1 MSQVKLFSSTGGARV
16 AKRSGKP
23 KKKKVKKPLKTLAI
37 WLLVI
42 LCLEA
47 LYFFCVYTNN
57 SFVKKWR
64 TIYIN
69 TAMDTMRHQWLATYF
84 IPKDVIDEVRY
95 EYGLF
100 KAATVGKESNANWG
114 KTDSPAEPDSSANG
128 SGNVTHIDPNVTHE
142 SDTKEDDTLTP
153 EELEK
158 QAQENFYSVFWELD
172 RTSMEAYLAEHP
184 DTLANGWDQIYINEA
199 GFDDEGTSIQ
209 SIFGEQVLAIDAKD
223 GVLLLRISGKGY
235 RGVLAVGKDPS
246 LLSIEMASTLG
257 TAGQLSGTIAEAHN
271 GVLAMNANGFLD
283 PNGAGNGGLLAG
295 YTMSNGTA
303 YGDHFSAYAY
313 KRIELHE
320 DNLFYIKDALSSVSE
335 DCTDAAE
342 FTPALIVDGK
352 KIMDDYWTGEQPR
365 ACIGQSENYE
375 ILMLVI
381 EGRYPLEGILGTS
394 VNNCSEILLQHKCMQ
409 AINLDGGSSAMLWFD
424 GEYVTQSSS
433 SPLRYTG
440 GRPLPNAWVY
450 KKRNKCFA
458 ALGACRGLRCFVRAY
473 ARISF
478 KRSAVLKISCSVLN
492 AERLNRTVP
501 VSSVPADSCAS
512 GAQCSPARTQ
522 TPFTAS
528 RAASV
533 SQSICAAHRLS
544 VPLCGSP
551 VNSCTPGTSVNR
563 DVSSFLWRTSCASRR
578 CGVCCC
584 TKCSPAARPQI
595 PQTFCVPASA

>member
-1 MSQVKLFSSTGGARV
+1 MSQVKLFSSSGGARV
-16 AKRSGKP
+16 AKRSGRQ
-23 KKKKVKKPLKTLAI
+23 KKQKVKKPLKTLAI
-37 WLLVI
+37 WLTVI
-42 LCLEA
+42 LCLEG

-57 SFVKKWR
+57 AFVKKWR

-69 TAMDTMRHQWLATYF
+69 TAMDTMTHQWLATYF

-95 EYGLF
+95 EYGLV
-100 KAATVGKESNANWG
+100 KAATVGKESTWS
-114 KTDSPAEPDSSANG
+114 KPDTTSSPDGSAN
-128 SGNVTHIDPNVTHE
+128 NNITHIDPNVTHE
-142 SDTKEDDTLTP
+142 TDTKTDELTP

-158 QAQENFYSVFWELD
+158 QAEEAFYELFWELD
-172 RTSMEAYLAEHP
+172 RSSMEAYLAQYP
-184 DTLANGWDQIYINEA
+184 DTLANGWDHIYINEA
-199 GFDDEGTSIQ
+199 GFDDQGTSIQ
-209 SIFGEQVLAIDAKD
+209 TTFGEQVLAIDAKNAI
-223 GVLLLRISGKGY
+223 LLVRISGKGY

-257 TAGQLSGTIAEAHN
+257 VAGQLSGEIAAAHN

-283 PNGAGNGGLLAG
+283 PGGAGNGGLLAG
-295 YTMSNGTA
+295 YSMSNGTA
-303 YGDHFSAYAY
+303 YGEHFSAYAY

-320 DNLFYIKDALSSVSE
+320 DNLFYIKDALSPVSE

-365 ACIGQSENYE
+365 ACIGQSEKYE

-450 KKRNKCFA
+450 KK
-458 ALGACRGLRCFVRAY
+458 
-473 ARISF
+473 
-478 KRSAVLKISCSVLN
+478 
-492 AERLNRTVP
+492 AE
-501 VSSVPADSCAS
+501 
-512 GAQCSPARTQ
+512 
-522 TPFTAS
+522 
-528 RAASV
+528 
-533 SQSICAAHRLS
+533 
-544 VPLCGSP
+544 
-551 VNSCTPGTSVNR
+551 
-563 DVSSFLWRTSCASRR
+563 
-578 CGVCCC
+578 
-584 TKCSPAARPQI
+584 
-595 PQTFCVPASA
+595 

>member
-1 MSQVKLFSSTGGARV
+1 MSQVKLFSSTGTRV
-16 AKRSGKP
+16 ARRSGKP
-23 KKKKVKKPLKTLAI
+23 KKQKVKKPLKTLAI

-114 KTDSPAEPDSSANG
+114 KKDDTPAGTGTPAADD
-128 SGNVTHIDPNVTHE
+128 NVTHINPNITHE
-142 SDTKEDDTLTP
+142 SEQTEDNTP
-153 EELEK
+153 TAEELEK

-235 RGVLAVGKDPS
+235 RGVLA
-246 LLSIEMASTLG
+246 
-257 TAGQLSGTIAEAHN
+257 
-271 GVLAMNANGFLD
+271 MNANGFLD

-320 DNLFYIKDALSSVSE
+320 DNLFYIKDALSPVSE

-450 KKRNKCFA
+450 KK
-458 ALGACRGLRCFVRAY
+458 
-473 ARISF
+473 
-478 KRSAVLKISCSVLN
+478 
-492 AERLNRTVP
+492 AE
-501 VSSVPADSCAS
+501 
-512 GAQCSPARTQ
+512 
-522 TPFTAS
+522 
-528 RAASV
+528 
-533 SQSICAAHRLS
+533 
-544 VPLCGSP
+544 
-551 VNSCTPGTSVNR
+551 
-563 DVSSFLWRTSCASRR
+563 
-578 CGVCCC
+578 
-584 TKCSPAARPQI
+584 
-595 PQTFCVPASA
+595 

>member
-1 MSQVKLFSSTGGARV
+1 MLSKVLSLGLSGVNGYEVQTECYIGTGLPAFDLVGLPDASVKEARERVRAAIKNCGFRFPVSRIIVNLAPAGTKKSGTLYDLPILLSILAASEQVKLPKKPCAFLGELSLEGVLRAVPGVLPMALA
-16 AKRSGKP
+16 AKRLGYEELYVPEDNAREATLAGGLTVYGVKDIRQLTAHLTGQTPIDPAPVWQPEQRTQQLLDFKDVKGQENAKRALEIAAAGGHNILLVGPPGSGKSMLSKRLP
-23 KKKKVKKPLKTLAI
+23 SILPDMTRQEQLDVTQIYSVMGLLRPDHPLI
-37 WLLVI
+37 
-42 LCLEA
+42 
-47 LYFFCVYTNN
+47 
-57 SFVKKWR
+57 
-64 TIYIN
+64 
-69 TAMDTMRHQWLATYF
+69 
-84 IPKDVIDEVRY
+84 
-95 EYGLF
+95 
-100 KAATVGKESNANWG
+100 ESRPFR
-114 KTDSPAEPDSSANG
+114 SP
-128 SGNVTHIDPNVTHE
+128 H
-142 SDTKEDDTLTP
+142 TKEDDTLTP

-158 QAQENFYSVFWELD
+158 QAQEAFYTVFWELD
-172 RTSMEAYLAEHP
+172 RSSMEAYLAEHP
-184 DTLANGWDQIYINEA
+184 DTLANGWDHIYINEA

-450 KKRNKCFA
+450 KK
-458 ALGACRGLRCFVRAY
+458 
-473 ARISF
+473 
-478 KRSAVLKISCSVLN
+478 
-492 AERLNRTVP
+492 
-501 VSSVPADSCAS
+501 
-512 GAQCSPARTQ
+512 AQ
-522 TPFTAS
+522 
-528 RAASV
+528 
-533 SQSICAAHRLS
+533 
-544 VPLCGSP
+544 
-551 VNSCTPGTSVNR
+551 
-563 DVSSFLWRTSCASRR
+563 
-578 CGVCCC
+578 
-584 TKCSPAARPQI
+584 
-595 PQTFCVPASA
+595 

>member
-1 MSQVKLFSSTGGARV
+1 MSQVKLFSSSGGARV
-16 AKRSGKP
+16 AKRSGRQ
-23 KKKKVKKPLKTLAI
+23 KKQKVKKPLKTLAI

-42 LCLEA
+42 LCLEG
-47 LYFFCVYTNN
+47 LYFFCIYTNN

-95 EYGLF
+95 EYGLV
-100 KAATVGKESNANWG
+100 KAGTVGKESTWG
-114 KTDSPAEPDSSANG
+114 RTDPAPADQTPSTSND
-128 SGNVTHIDPNVTHE
+128 NVTLIDPNVTHE
-142 SDTKEDDTLTP
+142 TDQPDSEELTQ

-158 QAQENFYSVFWELD
+158 QAEENFYSVFWELD
-172 RTSMEAYLAEHP
+172 RTSMETYLAEHP
-184 DTLANGWDQIYINEA
+184 DTLANGWEHIYINEA

-209 SIFGEQVLAIDAKD
+209 STFGEQVLAIDAYN

-246 LLSIEMASTLG
+246 RLSIEMATTLG

-295 YTMSNGTA
+295 YSMSNGKA

-320 DNLFYIKDALSSVSE
+320 DDLFYIKDALSPVSE

-365 ACIGQSENYE
+365 ACIGQSEKYE

-450 KKRNKCFA
+450 KK
-458 ALGACRGLRCFVRAY
+458 
-473 ARISF
+473 
-478 KRSAVLKISCSVLN
+478 
-492 AERLNRTVP
+492 AE
-501 VSSVPADSCAS
+501 S
-512 GAQCSPARTQ
+512 
-522 TPFTAS
+522 
-528 RAASV
+528 
-533 SQSICAAHRLS
+533 
-544 VPLCGSP
+544 
-551 VNSCTPGTSVNR
+551 
-563 DVSSFLWRTSCASRR
+563 
-578 CGVCCC
+578 
-584 TKCSPAARPQI
+584 
-595 PQTFCVPASA
+595 

>member
-1 MSQVKLFSSTGGARV
+1 MAALPANDEGLLLLRGDYARTLDKLGRRDEGSAEMDALLPLYKARFGAESNR
-16 AKRSGKP
+16 
-23 KKKKVKKPLKTLAI
+23 TLA
-37 WLLVI
+37 
-42 LCLEA
+42 
-47 LYFFCVYTNN
+47 
-57 SFVKKWR
+57 
-64 TIYIN
+64 
-69 TAMDTMRHQWLATYF
+69 AMDTLAELAFAHNDYEHSAALARQ
-84 IPKDVIDEVRY
+84 VAEVR
-95 EYGLF
+95 ERRLG
-100 KAATVGKESNANWG
+100 
-114 KTDSPAEPDSSANG
+114 
-128 SGNVTHIDPNVTHE
+128 
-142 SDTKEDDTLTP
+142 
-153 EELEK
+153 
-158 QAQENFYSVFWELD
+158 
-172 RTSMEAYLAEHP
+172 AEHP
-184 DTLANGWDQIYINEA
+184 DTLANGWEHIYINEA

-246 LLSIEMASTLG
+246 RLSIEMATTLG

-320 DNLFYIKDALSSVSE
+320 DNLFYIKDALSPVSE

-450 KKRNKCFA
+450 KK
-458 ALGACRGLRCFVRAY
+458 
-473 ARISF
+473 
-478 KRSAVLKISCSVLN
+478 
-492 AERLNRTVP
+492 AE
-501 VSSVPADSCAS
+501 S
-512 GAQCSPARTQ
+512 
-522 TPFTAS
+522 
-528 RAASV
+528 
-533 SQSICAAHRLS
+533 
-544 VPLCGSP
+544 
-551 VNSCTPGTSVNR
+551 
-563 DVSSFLWRTSCASRR
+563 
-578 CGVCCC
+578 
-584 TKCSPAARPQI
+584 
-595 PQTFCVPASA
+595 

>member
-1 MSQVKLFSSTGGARV
+1 MSQVKLFSSSGGARV
-16 AKRSGKP
+16 AKRSGRQ
-23 KKKKVKKPLKTLAI
+23 KKQKVKKPLKTLAI
-37 WLLVI
+37 WLTVI
-42 LCLEA
+42 LCLEG

-57 SFVKKWR
+57 AFVKKWR

-69 TAMDTMRHQWLATYF
+69 TAMDTMTHQWLATYF

-95 EYGLF
+95 EYGVF
-100 KAATVGKESNANWG
+100 KAATVGKESTWG
-114 KTDSPAEPDSSANG
+114 KTDTTSSPDG
-128 SGNVTHIDPNVTHE
+128 STSNNITHIDPNVTHE
-142 SDTKEDDTLTP
+142 TEEKPDELTP

-158 QAQENFYSVFWELD
+158 QAEDAFYELFWELD
-172 RTSMEAYLAEHP
+172 RSSMEAYLAQYP
-184 DTLANGWDQIYINEA
+184 DTLANGWDHIYINEA
-199 GFDDEGTSIQ
+199 GFDDDGTSIQ
-209 SIFGEQVLAIDAKD
+209 TTFGEQVLAIDAKNA
-223 GVLLLRISGKGY
+223 VLLVRISGKGY

-246 LLSIEMASTLG
+246 RLSIEMASTLG
-257 TAGQLSGTIAEAHN
+257 VAGQLSGEIAAAHN

-283 PNGAGNGGLLAG
+283 PGGAGNGGLLAG
-295 YTMSNGTA
+295 YSMSNGTA

-320 DNLFYIKDALSSVSE
+320 DNLFYIKDALSPVSE

-365 ACIGQSENYE
+365 ACIGQSEKYE

-450 KKRNKCFA
+450 KK
-458 ALGACRGLRCFVRAY
+458 
-473 ARISF
+473 
-478 KRSAVLKISCSVLN
+478 
-492 AERLNRTVP
+492 AE
-501 VSSVPADSCAS
+501 S
-512 GAQCSPARTQ
+512 
-522 TPFTAS
+522 
-528 RAASV
+528 
-533 SQSICAAHRLS
+533 
-544 VPLCGSP
+544 
-551 VNSCTPGTSVNR
+551 
-563 DVSSFLWRTSCASRR
+563 
-578 CGVCCC
+578 
-584 TKCSPAARPQI
+584 
-595 PQTFCVPASA
+595 

>member
-1 MSQVKLFSSTGGARV
+1 MSQVKLFSSTGTRV
-16 AKRSGKP
+16 ARRSGKP
-23 KKKKVKKPLKTLAI
+23 KKQKVKKPLKTLAI

-114 KTDSPAEPDSSANG
+114 KKDDTPAGTDTSAADD
-128 SGNVTHIDPNVTHE
+128 NVTHINPNITHE
-142 SDTKEDDTLTP
+142 SEQTEDNTP
-153 EELEK
+153 TTEELEK

-223 GVLLLRISGKGY
+223 GVL
-235 RGVLAVGKDPS
+235 
-246 LLSIEMASTLG
+246 
-257 TAGQLSGTIAEAHN
+257 
-271 GVLAMNANGFLD
+271 AMNANGFLD

-320 DNLFYIKDALSSVSE
+320 DNLFYIKDALSPVSE

-365 ACIGQSENYE
+365 ACIGQSEKYE

-450 KKRNKCFA
+450 KK
-458 ALGACRGLRCFVRAY
+458 
-473 ARISF
+473 
-478 KRSAVLKISCSVLN
+478 
-492 AERLNRTVP
+492 AE
-501 VSSVPADSCAS
+501 
-512 GAQCSPARTQ
+512 
-522 TPFTAS
+522 
-528 RAASV
+528 
-533 SQSICAAHRLS
+533 
-544 VPLCGSP
+544 
-551 VNSCTPGTSVNR
+551 
-563 DVSSFLWRTSCASRR
+563 
-578 CGVCCC
+578 
-584 TKCSPAARPQI
+584 
-595 PQTFCVPASA
+595 

>member
-1 MSQVKLFSSTGGARV
+1 MSQVKLFSSSGGARV
-16 AKRSGKP
+16 AKRSGRQ
-23 KKKKVKKPLKTLAI
+23 KKQKVKKPLKTLAI
-37 WLLVI
+37 WLTVI
-42 LCLEA
+42 LCLEG

-57 SFVKKWR
+57 AFVKKWR

-69 TAMDTMRHQWLATYF
+69 TAMDTMTHQWLATYF

-95 EYGLF
+95 EYGLV
-100 KAATVGKESNANWG
+100 KAATVGKESTWS
-114 KTDSPAEPDSSANG
+114 KPDTTTAADGSAN
-128 SGNVTHIDPNVTHE
+128 NNITHIDPNVTHE
-142 SDTKEDDTLTP
+142 TDTKTDELTP

-158 QAQENFYSVFWELD
+158 QAEEAFYELFWELD
-172 RTSMEAYLAEHP
+172 RSSMEAYLAQYP
-184 DTLANGWDQIYINEA
+184 DTLANGWDHIYINEA
-199 GFDDEGTSIQ
+199 GFDDQGTSIQ
-209 SIFGEQVLAIDAKD
+209 TTFGEQVLAIDAKNA
-223 GVLLLRISGKGY
+223 VLLVRISGKGY

-257 TAGQLSGTIAEAHN
+257 VAGQLSGEIAAAHN

-283 PNGAGNGGLLAG
+283 PGGAGNGGLLAG
-295 YTMSNGTA
+295 YSMSNGTA
-303 YGDHFSAYAY
+303 YGEHFSAYAY

-320 DNLFYIKDALSSVSE
+320 DNLFYIKDALSPVSE

-365 ACIGQSENYE
+365 ACIGQSEKYE

-450 KKRNKCFA
+450 KK
-458 ALGACRGLRCFVRAY
+458 
-473 ARISF
+473 
-478 KRSAVLKISCSVLN
+478 
-492 AERLNRTVP
+492 AE
-501 VSSVPADSCAS
+501 
-512 GAQCSPARTQ
+512 
-522 TPFTAS
+522 
-528 RAASV
+528 
-533 SQSICAAHRLS
+533 
-544 VPLCGSP
+544 
-551 VNSCTPGTSVNR
+551 
-563 DVSSFLWRTSCASRR
+563 
-578 CGVCCC
+578 
-584 TKCSPAARPQI
+584 
-595 PQTFCVPASA
+595 

>member
-1 MSQVKLFSSTGGARV
+1 MSQVKLFSSSGGARV
-16 AKRSGKP
+16 AKRSGGR
-23 KKKKVKKPLKTLAI
+23 KKQKVKKPLKTLAI
-37 WLLVI
+37 WLTVI
-42 LCLEA
+42 LCLEG

-57 SFVKKWR
+57 TFVKKWR

-95 EYGLF
+95 EYGVVRS
-100 KAATVGKESNANWG
+100 ATVGKESTWG
-114 KTDSPAEPDSSANG
+114 KSDTTSSPDG
-128 SGNVTHIDPNVTHE
+128 STNNNITHIDPNVTHE
-142 SDTKEDDTLTP
+142 TDEKTDELTP

-158 QAQENFYSVFWELD
+158 QAEEAFYELFWELD
-172 RTSMEAYLAEHP
+172 RSSMEAYLAQYP
-184 DTLANGWDQIYINEA
+184 DTLANGWDHIYINEA

-209 SIFGEQVLAIDAKD
+209 TTFGEQVLAIDAKNA
-223 GVLLLRISGKGY
+223 VLLVRISGKGY

-246 LLSIEMASTLG
+246 RLSIEMASTLG
-257 TAGQLSGTIAEAHN
+257 VAGQLSGDIAAAHN

-283 PNGAGNGGLLAG
+283 PNGGGNGGLLAG

-320 DNLFYIKDALSSVSE
+320 DNLFYIKDALSPVSE

-365 ACIGQSENYE
+365 ACIGQSEKYE

-450 KKRNKCFA
+450 KK
-458 ALGACRGLRCFVRAY
+458 
-473 ARISF
+473 
-478 KRSAVLKISCSVLN
+478 
-492 AERLNRTVP
+492 AE
-501 VSSVPADSCAS
+501 
-512 GAQCSPARTQ
+512 
-522 TPFTAS
+522 
-528 RAASV
+528 
-533 SQSICAAHRLS
+533 
-544 VPLCGSP
+544 
-551 VNSCTPGTSVNR
+551 
-563 DVSSFLWRTSCASRR
+563 
-578 CGVCCC
+578 
-584 TKCSPAARPQI
+584 
-595 PQTFCVPASA
+595 

>member
-1 MSQVKLFSSTGGARV
+1 MKCERCGKNEATFYYKSSIN
-16 AKRSGKP
+16 GK
-23 KKKKVKKPLKTLAI
+23 VTELH
-37 WLLVI
+37 
-42 LCLEA
+42 LCPECAEA
-47 LYFFCVYTNN
+47 LGYTESLRSTWRRPLSLFDDDFF
-57 SFVKKWR
+57 SRPF
-64 TIYIN
+64 
-69 TAMDTMRHQWLATYF
+69 
-84 IPKDVIDEVRY
+84 
-95 EYGLF
+95 GLLEPLF
-100 KAATVGKESNANWG
+100 DGFGTRLLTEFPQP
-114 KTDSPAEPDSSANG
+114 DQPDAE
-128 SGNVTHIDPNVTHE
+128 E
-142 SDTKEDDTLTP
+142 LTQ

-158 QAQENFYSVFWELD
+158 QAEENFYSVFWELD
-172 RTSMEAYLAEHP
+172 RTSMETYLAEHP
-184 DTLANGWDQIYINEA
+184 DTLANGWEHIYINEA

-209 SIFGEQVLAIDAKD
+209 STFGEQVLAIDAYN

-246 LLSIEMASTLG
+246 RLSIEMATTLG

-295 YTMSNGTA
+295 YTMSNGKA

-320 DNLFYIKDALSSVSE
+320 DDLFYIKDALSPVSE

-365 ACIGQSENYE
+365 ACIGQSEKYE

-450 KKRNKCFA
+450 KK
-458 ALGACRGLRCFVRAY
+458 
-473 ARISF
+473 
-478 KRSAVLKISCSVLN
+478 
-492 AERLNRTVP
+492 AE
-501 VSSVPADSCAS
+501 S
-512 GAQCSPARTQ
+512 
-522 TPFTAS
+522 
-528 RAASV
+528 
-533 SQSICAAHRLS
+533 
-544 VPLCGSP
+544 
-551 VNSCTPGTSVNR
+551 
-563 DVSSFLWRTSCASRR
+563 
-578 CGVCCC
+578 
-584 TKCSPAARPQI
+584 
-595 PQTFCVPASA
+595 

>member
-1 MSQVKLFSSTGGARV
+1 M
-16 AKRSGKP
+16 
-23 KKKKVKKPLKTLAI
+23 
-37 WLLVI
+37 
-42 LCLEA
+42 
-47 LYFFCVYTNN
+47 
-57 SFVKKWR
+57 
-64 TIYIN
+64 
-69 TAMDTMRHQWLATYF
+69 
-84 IPKDVIDEVRY
+84 
-95 EYGLF
+95 
-100 KAATVGKESNANWG
+100 
-114 KTDSPAEPDSSANG
+114 
-128 SGNVTHIDPNVTHE
+128 
-142 SDTKEDDTLTP
+142 
-153 EELEK
+153 
-158 QAQENFYSVFWELD
+158 
-172 RTSMEAYLAEHP
+172 
-184 DTLANGWDQIYINEA
+184 
-199 GFDDEGTSIQ
+199 
-209 SIFGEQVLAIDAKD
+209 LAIDAKD

-450 KKRNKCFA
+450 KK
-458 ALGACRGLRCFVRAY
+458 
-473 ARISF
+473 
-478 KRSAVLKISCSVLN
+478 
-492 AERLNRTVP
+492 
-501 VSSVPADSCAS
+501 
-512 GAQCSPARTQ
+512 AQ
-522 TPFTAS
+522 
-528 RAASV
+528 
-533 SQSICAAHRLS
+533 
-544 VPLCGSP
+544 
-551 VNSCTPGTSVNR
+551 
-563 DVSSFLWRTSCASRR
+563 
-578 CGVCCC
+578 
-584 TKCSPAARPQI
+584 
-595 PQTFCVPASA
+595 

>member
-1 MSQVKLFSSTGGARV
+1 MSQVKLFSSSGGARV
-16 AKRSGKP
+16 AKRSGRQ
-23 KKKKVKKPLKTLAI
+23 KKQKVKKPLKTLAI
-37 WLLVI
+37 WLTVI
-42 LCLEA
+42 LCLEG

-57 SFVKKWR
+57 AFVKKWR

-69 TAMDTMRHQWLATYF
+69 TAMDTMTHQWLATYF

-95 EYGLF
+95 EYGVF
-100 KAATVGKESNANWG
+100 KAATVGKESTWG
-114 KTDSPAEPDSSANG
+114 KTDTTSSPDG
-128 SGNVTHIDPNVTHE
+128 STSNNITHIDPNVTHE
-142 SDTKEDDTLTP
+142 TGEKTDELTP

-158 QAQENFYSVFWELD
+158 QAEAAFYELFWELD
-172 RTSMEAYLAEHP
+172 RSSMEAYLAQYP
-184 DTLANGWDQIYINEA
+184 DTLANGWDHIYINEA

-209 SIFGEQVLAIDAKD
+209 TTFGEQVLAIDAKNAI
-223 GVLLLRISGKGY
+223 LLVRISGKGY

-246 LLSIEMASTLG
+246 RLSIEMASTLG
-257 TAGQLSGTIAEAHN
+257 VAGQLSGEIAAAHN

-283 PNGAGNGGLLAG
+283 PGGAGNGGLLAG
-295 YTMSNGTA
+295 YSMSNGTA

-320 DNLFYIKDALSSVSE
+320 DNLFYIKDALSPVSE

-365 ACIGQSENYE
+365 ACIGQSEKYE

-450 KKRNKCFA
+450 
-458 ALGACRGLRCFVRAY
+458 G
-473 ARISF
+473 
-478 KRSAVLKISCSVLN
+478 
-492 AERLNRTVP
+492 
-501 VSSVPADSCAS
+501 
-512 GAQCSPARTQ
+512 
-522 TPFTAS
+522 
-528 RAASV
+528 
-533 SQSICAAHRLS
+533 
-544 VPLCGSP
+544 
-551 VNSCTPGTSVNR
+551 
-563 DVSSFLWRTSCASRR
+563 
-578 CGVCCC
+578 
-584 TKCSPAARPQI
+584 
-595 PQTFCVPASA
+595 

>member
-1 MSQVKLFSSTGGARV
+1 MSQVKLFSSSGGARV
-16 AKRSGKP
+16 AKRSGRQ
-23 KKKKVKKPLKTLAI
+23 KKQKVKKPLKTLAI
-37 WLLVI
+37 WLTVI
-42 LCLEA
+42 LCLEG

-57 SFVKKWR
+57 AFVKKWR

-69 TAMDTMRHQWLATYF
+69 TAMDTMTHQWLATYF

-95 EYGLF
+95 EYGLV
-100 KAATVGKESNANWG
+100 KAATVGKESTWS
-114 KTDSPAEPDSSANG
+114 KPDTTTAADGSAN
-128 SGNVTHIDPNVTHE
+128 NNITHIDPNVTHE
-142 SDTKEDDTLTP
+142 TDTKTDELTP

-158 QAQENFYSVFWELD
+158 QAEEAFYELFWELD
-172 RTSMEAYLAEHP
+172 RSSMEAYLAQYP
-184 DTLANGWDQIYINEA
+184 DTLANGWDHIYINEA
-199 GFDDEGTSIQ
+199 GFDDQGTSIQ
-209 SIFGEQVLAIDAKD
+209 TTFGEQVLAIDAKNAI
-223 GVLLLRISGKGY
+223 LLVRISGKGY

-257 TAGQLSGTIAEAHN
+257 VAGQLSGEIAAAHN

-283 PNGAGNGGLLAG
+283 PGGAGNGGLLAG
-295 YTMSNGTA
+295 YSMSNGTA
-303 YGDHFSAYAY
+303 YGEHFSAYAY

-320 DNLFYIKDALSSVSE
+320 DNLFYIKDALSPVSE

-365 ACIGQSENYE
+365 ACIGQSEKYE

-450 KKRNKCFA
+450 KK
-458 ALGACRGLRCFVRAY
+458 
-473 ARISF
+473 
-478 KRSAVLKISCSVLN
+478 
-492 AERLNRTVP
+492 AE
-501 VSSVPADSCAS
+501 
-512 GAQCSPARTQ
+512 
-522 TPFTAS
+522 
-528 RAASV
+528 
-533 SQSICAAHRLS
+533 
-544 VPLCGSP
+544 
-551 VNSCTPGTSVNR
+551 
-563 DVSSFLWRTSCASRR
+563 
-578 CGVCCC
+578 
-584 TKCSPAARPQI
+584 
-595 PQTFCVPASA
+595 

>member
-1 MSQVKLFSSTGGARV
+1 MSQVKLFSSSGGARV
-16 AKRSGKP
+16 AKRSGRQ
-23 KKKKVKKPLKTLAI
+23 KKQKVKKPLKTLAI

-42 LCLEA
+42 LCLEG
-47 LYFFCVYTNN
+47 LYFFCIYTNN

-95 EYGLF
+95 EYGLV
-100 KAATVGKESNANWG
+100 KAGTVGKESTWG
-114 KTDSPAEPDSSANG
+114 RTDPVPADQTPSTSNDSI
-128 SGNVTHIDPNVTHE
+128 VTLDPNVTHE
-142 SDTKEDDTLTP
+142 TDQPDAEELTQ

-158 QAQENFYSVFWELD
+158 QAEENFYSVFWELD
-172 RTSMEAYLAEHP
+172 RTSMETYLAEHP
-184 DTLANGWDQIYINEA
+184 DTLANGWEHIYINEA
-199 GFDDEGTSIQ
+199 GFDDKGTSIQ
-209 SIFGEQVLAIDAKD
+209 STFGEQVLAIDAYN

-246 LLSIEMASTLG
+246 RLSIEMATTLG

-295 YTMSNGTA
+295 YTMSNGKA

-320 DNLFYIKDALSSVSE
+320 DDLFYIKDALSPVSE

-365 ACIGQSENYE
+365 ACIGQSEKYE

-450 KKRNKCFA
+450 KK
-458 ALGACRGLRCFVRAY
+458 
-473 ARISF
+473 
-478 KRSAVLKISCSVLN
+478 
-492 AERLNRTVP
+492 AE
-501 VSSVPADSCAS
+501 S
-512 GAQCSPARTQ
+512 
-522 TPFTAS
+522 
-528 RAASV
+528 
-533 SQSICAAHRLS
+533 
-544 VPLCGSP
+544 
-551 VNSCTPGTSVNR
+551 
-563 DVSSFLWRTSCASRR
+563 
-578 CGVCCC
+578 
-584 TKCSPAARPQI
+584 
-595 PQTFCVPASA
+595 

>member
-1 MSQVKLFSSTGGARV
+1 MSQVKLFSSSGGARV
-16 AKRSGKP
+16 AKRSGRQ
-23 KKKKVKKPLKTLAI
+23 KKQKVKKPLKTLAI
-37 WLLVI
+37 WLTVI
-42 LCLEA
+42 LCLEG

-57 SFVKKWR
+57 AFVKKWR

-69 TAMDTMRHQWLATYF
+69 TAMDTMTHQWLATYF

-95 EYGLF
+95 EYGVF
-100 KAATVGKESNANWG
+100 KAATVGKESTWG
-114 KTDSPAEPDSSANG
+114 KTDTTSSPDGSAN
-128 SGNVTHIDPNVTHE
+128 NNITHIDPNVTHE
-142 SDTKEDDTLTP
+142 TDTKTDELTP

-158 QAQENFYSVFWELD
+158 QAEDAFYELFWELD
-172 RTSMEAYLAEHP
+172 RSSMEAYLAQYP
-184 DTLANGWDQIYINEA
+184 DTLANGWDHIYINEA
-199 GFDDEGTSIQ
+199 GLDDQGTSIQ
-209 SIFGEQVLAIDAKD
+209 TTFGEQVLAIDAKNA
-223 GVLLLRISGKGY
+223 VLLVRISGKGY

-257 TAGQLSGTIAEAHN
+257 VAGQLSGEIAEAHN

-295 YTMSNGTA
+295 YSMSNGTA

-320 DNLFYIKDALSSVSE
+320 DNLFYIKDALSPVSE

-365 ACIGQSENYE
+365 ACIGQSEKYE

-440 GRPLPNAWVY
+440 CRPLPNAWVY
-450 KKRNKCFA
+450 KK
-458 ALGACRGLRCFVRAY
+458 
-473 ARISF
+473 
-478 KRSAVLKISCSVLN
+478 
-492 AERLNRTVP
+492 AE
-501 VSSVPADSCAS
+501 
-512 GAQCSPARTQ
+512 
-522 TPFTAS
+522 
-528 RAASV
+528 
-533 SQSICAAHRLS
+533 
-544 VPLCGSP
+544 
-551 VNSCTPGTSVNR
+551 
-563 DVSSFLWRTSCASRR
+563 
-578 CGVCCC
+578 
-584 TKCSPAARPQI
+584 
-595 PQTFCVPASA
+595 

>member
-1 MSQVKLFSSTGGARV
+1 MSQVKLFSSSGGARV
-16 AKRSGKP
+16 ARRSGRQKRQ
-23 KKKKVKKPLKTLAI
+23 KVKKPLKTLAI

-42 LCLEA
+42 LCLEG

-57 SFVKKWR
+57 AFVKKWR

-95 EYGLF
+95 EYGLVR
-100 KAATVGKESNANWG
+100 AQTVGVESTWG
-114 KTDSPAEPDSSANG
+114 KNSPDTPETPTTPSNDNI
-128 SGNVTHIDPNVTHE
+128 TYIDPDVTHE
-142 SDTKEDDTLTP
+142 TDQTDPGELTQ

-158 QAQENFYSVFWELD
+158 QAEESFYSVFWELD
-172 RTSMEAYLAEHP
+172 RSSMEAYLAEHP
-184 DTLANGWDQIYINEA
+184 DTLANGWDHIYINEA

-209 SIFGEQVLAIDAKD
+209 STFGEQVLAIDAYN
-223 GVLLLRISGKGY
+223 GVLLLRITGKGY

-246 LLSIEMASTLG
+246 RLSIEMATTLG

-303 YGDHFSAYAY
+303 YGDHFTAYAY
-313 KRIELHE
+313 KRIELHD
-320 DNLFYIKDALSSVSE
+320 DNLFYIKDALSPVGE
-335 DCTDAAE
+335 GCTDAAE

-365 ACIGQSENYE
+365 ACIGQSEKYE

-394 VNNCSEILLQHKCMQ
+394 VNNCSEILLQHNCMQ

-450 KKRNKCFA
+450 KK
-458 ALGACRGLRCFVRAY
+458 
-473 ARISF
+473 
-478 KRSAVLKISCSVLN
+478 
-492 AERLNRTVP
+492 
-501 VSSVPADSCAS
+501 ADS
-512 GAQCSPARTQ
+512 
-522 TPFTAS
+522 
-528 RAASV
+528 
-533 SQSICAAHRLS
+533 
-544 VPLCGSP
+544 
-551 VNSCTPGTSVNR
+551 
-563 DVSSFLWRTSCASRR
+563 
-578 CGVCCC
+578 
-584 TKCSPAARPQI
+584 
-595 PQTFCVPASA
+595 

>member
-1 MSQVKLFSSTGGARV
+1 MSQVKLFSSSGGARV
-16 AKRSGKP
+16 AKRSGRQ
-23 KKKKVKKPLKTLAI
+23 KKQKVKKPLKTLAI
-37 WLLVI
+37 WLTVI
-42 LCLEA
+42 LCLEG

-57 SFVKKWR
+57 AFVKKWR

-69 TAMDTMRHQWLATYF
+69 TAMDTMTHQWLATYF

-95 EYGLF
+95 EYGLV
-100 KAATVGKESNANWG
+100 KAATVGKESTWG
-114 KTDSPAEPDSSANG
+114 KTDTTSSPDGSAN
-128 SGNVTHIDPNVTHE
+128 NNITHIDPNVTHE
-142 SDTKEDDTLTP
+142 TDTKTDELTP

-158 QAQENFYSVFWELD
+158 QAEEAFYELFWELD
-172 RTSMEAYLAEHP
+172 RSSMEAYLAQYP
-184 DTLANGWDQIYINEA
+184 DTLANGWDHIYINEA
-199 GFDDEGTSIQ
+199 GFDDQGTSIQ
-209 SIFGEQVLAIDAKD
+209 TTFGEQVLAIDAKNA
-223 GVLLLRISGKGY
+223 VLLVRISGKGY

-246 LLSIEMASTLG
+246 RLSIEMASTLG
-257 TAGQLSGTIAEAHN
+257 VAGQLSGEIAAAHN

-295 YTMSNGTA
+295 YSMSNGTA
-303 YGDHFSAYAY
+303 YGEHFSAYAY

-320 DNLFYIKDALSSVSE
+320 DNLFYIKDALSPVSE

-365 ACIGQSENYE
+365 ACIGQSEKYE

-450 KKRNKCFA
+450 KE
-458 ALGACRGLRCFVRAY
+458 
-473 ARISF
+473 
-478 KRSAVLKISCSVLN
+478 
-492 AERLNRTVP
+492 AE
-501 VSSVPADSCAS
+501 
-512 GAQCSPARTQ
+512 
-522 TPFTAS
+522 
-528 RAASV
+528 
-533 SQSICAAHRLS
+533 
-544 VPLCGSP
+544 
-551 VNSCTPGTSVNR
+551 
-563 DVSSFLWRTSCASRR
+563 
-578 CGVCCC
+578 
-584 TKCSPAARPQI
+584 
-595 PQTFCVPASA
+595 

>member
-1 MSQVKLFSSTGGARV
+1 MSQVKLFSSSGGARV
-16 AKRSGKP
+16 AKRSGRQ
-23 KKKKVKKPLKTLAI
+23 KKQKVKKPLKTLAI
-37 WLLVI
+37 WLTVI
-42 LCLEA
+42 LCLEG

-57 SFVKKWR
+57 AFVKKWR

-69 TAMDTMRHQWLATYF
+69 TAMDTMTHQWLATYF

-95 EYGLF
+95 EYGLV
-100 KAATVGKESNANWG
+100 KAATVGKESTWG
-114 KTDSPAEPDSSANG
+114 KTDTTSSPDGSAN
-128 SGNVTHIDPNVTHE
+128 NNITHIDPNVTHE
-142 SDTKEDDTLTP
+142 TDTKTDELTP

-158 QAQENFYSVFWELD
+158 QAEEAFYELFWELD
-172 RTSMEAYLAEHP
+172 RSSMEAYLAQYP
-184 DTLANGWDQIYINEA
+184 DTLANGWDHIYINEA
-199 GFDDEGTSIQ
+199 GFDDQGTSIQ
-209 SIFGEQVLAIDAKD
+209 TTFGEQVLAIDAKNA
-223 GVLLLRISGKGY
+223 VLLVRISGKGY

-246 LLSIEMASTLG
+246 RLSIEMASTLG
-257 TAGQLSGTIAEAHN
+257 VAGQLSGEIAAAHN

-295 YTMSNGTA
+295 YSMSNGTA
-303 YGDHFSAYAY
+303 YGEHFSAYAY

-320 DNLFYIKDALSSVSE
+320 DNLFYIKDALSPVSE

-365 ACIGQSENYE
+365 ACIGQSEKYE

-450 KKRNKCFA
+450 KK
-458 ALGACRGLRCFVRAY
+458 
-473 ARISF
+473 
-478 KRSAVLKISCSVLN
+478 
-492 AERLNRTVP
+492 AE
-501 VSSVPADSCAS
+501 
-512 GAQCSPARTQ
+512 
-522 TPFTAS
+522 
-528 RAASV
+528 
-533 SQSICAAHRLS
+533 
-544 VPLCGSP
+544 
-551 VNSCTPGTSVNR
+551 
-563 DVSSFLWRTSCASRR
+563 
-578 CGVCCC
+578 
-584 TKCSPAARPQI
+584 
-595 PQTFCVPASA
+595 

>member
-1 MSQVKLFSSTGGARV
+1 MSQVKLFSSTGTRV
-16 AKRSGKP
+16 ARRSGKP
-23 KKKKVKKPLKTLAI
+23 KKQKVKKPLKTLAI

-114 KTDSPAEPDSSANG
+114 KKDETPAGTDTSAADD
-128 SGNVTHIDPNVTHE
+128 NVTHINPNITHE
-142 SDTKEDDTLTP
+142 SEQTEDNTP
-153 EELEK
+153 TAEELEK

-223 GVLLLRISGKGY
+223 G
-235 RGVLAVGKDPS
+235 
-246 LLSIEMASTLG
+246 
-257 TAGQLSGTIAEAHN
+257 
-271 GVLAMNANGFLD
+271 
-283 PNGAGNGGLLAG
+283 GLLAG

-320 DNLFYIKDALSSVSE
+320 DNLFYIKDALSPVSE

-450 KKRNKCFA
+450 KK
-458 ALGACRGLRCFVRAY
+458 
-473 ARISF
+473 
-478 KRSAVLKISCSVLN
+478 
-492 AERLNRTVP
+492 AE
-501 VSSVPADSCAS
+501 
-512 GAQCSPARTQ
+512 
-522 TPFTAS
+522 
-528 RAASV
+528 
-533 SQSICAAHRLS
+533 
-544 VPLCGSP
+544 
-551 VNSCTPGTSVNR
+551 
-563 DVSSFLWRTSCASRR
+563 
-578 CGVCCC
+578 
-584 TKCSPAARPQI
+584 
-595 PQTFCVPASA
+595 